1 MLQARN
7 DKAKCQGQAPD
18 GSQVCSDRGRCGR
31 FLRPDGDR
39 QAWGNYWKA
48 GNDCQW
54 YEIVPTEYHASAE
67 EPAKVEWD

>member
-1 MLQARN
+1 MLKAN
-7 DKAKCQGQAPD
+7 NAIAKCKGQSPD

-48 GNDCQW
+48 GDSCQN
-54 YEIVPTEYHASAE
+54 YETVAVEHHIVSE
-67 EPAKVEWD
+67 EPARVGW